1 MLQRLE
7 GGRND
12 DYFRH
17 GGRRLVVLEMH
28 GGTDDEKVNER
39 LLAADEAAVREK
51 EERAVEG

>member
-51 EERAVEG
+51 EERVVEG

>member
-1 MLQRLE
+1 
-7 GGRND
+7 
-12 DYFRH
+12 
-17 GGRRLVVLEMH
+17 MH